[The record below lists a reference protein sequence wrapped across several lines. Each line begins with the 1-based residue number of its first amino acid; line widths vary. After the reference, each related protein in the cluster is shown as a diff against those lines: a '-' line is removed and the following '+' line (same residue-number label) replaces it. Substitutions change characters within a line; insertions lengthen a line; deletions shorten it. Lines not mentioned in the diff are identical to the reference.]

1 MLSRGLQQ
9 LTHEDPLTI
18 LYSMLDRI
26 NEFETIYNMVLA
38 TNANVQCN
46 IQQTNIYTFSAL
58 KQVCILWPHQPL
70 NEILAGVMDM

>member
-1 MLSRGLQQ
+1 VEQKGDLKVQEFQMLSIGLQQ

-18 LYSMLDRI
+18 LYSMLDCI

-46 IQQTNIYTFSAL
+46 IQQTNVLTFSAL
-58 KQVCILWPHQPL
+58 K
-70 NEILAGVMDM
+70 

>member
-1 MLSRGLQQ
+1 VEQKGDLKVQEFQMLSRGLQQ

-46 IQQTNIYTFSAL
+46 IQQTNVHTFSAL
-58 KQVCILWPHQPL
+58 K
-70 NEILAGVMDM
+70 